1 VSDTNDTFN
10 FEAASD
16 ELRTLVPGNLRV
28 NEIKR
33 GRIDPATAKQRL
45 MEMLNRGQKIVN
57 YTGHGSVDQWKGDL
71 LTDEDATALE
81 NSGHLSVFVMMT
93 CLNGYGQDPALDALA
108 EALLKADKGG
118 AVAVWASSG
127 MTGPGAQ
134 AEMNRQLYRLIF
146 SGDDR
151 PVMLGELIMRAKAQ
165 VSEPDVRRTWILL
178 GDPTMKIR

>member
-1 VSDTNDTFN
+1 
-10 FEAASD
+10 
-16 ELRTLVPGNLRV
+16 
-28 NEIKR
+28 
-33 GRIDPATAKQRL
+33 
-45 MEMLNRGQKIVN
+45 
-57 YTGHGSVDQWKGDL
+57 
-71 LTDEDATALE
+71 
-81 NSGHLSVFVMMT
+81 
-93 CLNGYGQDPALDALA
+93 
-108 EALLKADKGG
+108 
-118 AVAVWASSG
+118 